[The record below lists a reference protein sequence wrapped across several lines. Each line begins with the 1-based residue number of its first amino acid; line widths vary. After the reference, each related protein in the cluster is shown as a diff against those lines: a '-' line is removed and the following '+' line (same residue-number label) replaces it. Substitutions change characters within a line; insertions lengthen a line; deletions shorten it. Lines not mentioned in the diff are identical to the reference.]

1 MGASGE
7 GGRAGTVS
15 SVVWGEWLQ
24 ARHCVLLVLVC
35 WCEMCI
41 DINHV
46 SLTKHFMSASVYGQI
61 FSMSFPTHSGLYRFI
76 PFADRSSQTATL
88 SHCTR
93 AEALA
98 RCVIICRHAL
108 ITK

>member
-1 MGASGE
+1 MVRE
-7 GGRAGTVS
+7 GRD
-15 SVVWGEWLQ
+15 SVQCCVCEWLQ

-41 DINHV
+41 DVNHV
-46 SLTKHFMSASVYGQI
+46 SLTKYFMSASMYGQI
-61 FSMSFPTHSGLYRFI
+61 FSMSFPSHSGLYRFI
-76 PFADRSSQTATL
+76 PFADRSSRTPTL

-93 AEALA
+93 ANLEALA
-98 RCVIICRHAL
+98 RCVIICRHSL